1 MTVHDAALIGFMK
14 EAFTIAAACSA
25 PLLLTCLVV
34 GAAVSFLQALTQVQ
48 DQSVA
53 YVPKLAAA
61 AAVLALAGP
70 ASFARIAAFA
80 RAVFESIA
88 GM

>member
-1 MTVHDAALIGFMK
+1 MHDAALLAFMK
-14 EAFTIAAACSA
+14 EGLAIAAACAA
-25 PLLLTCLVV
+25 PLLLTCLVT
-34 GAAVSFLQALTQVQ
+34 GAAVSLLQALTQVQ

-61 AAVLALAGP
+61 SAVLALAGP
-70 ASFARIAAFA
+70 AAFRQVAAFA
-80 RAVFESIA
+80 RAVFEAIG

>member
-1 MTVHDAALIGFMK
+1 VHDAALLAFMK
-14 EAFTIAAACSA
+14 QGFAIAAACAA
-25 PLLLTCLVV
+25 PLLLTCLVT

-61 AAVLALAGP
+61 AAVIALGGP
-70 ASFARIAAFA
+70 AALREIAAFA
-80 RAVFESIA
+80 RAVFEQIG

>member
-1 MTVHDAALIGFMK
+1 MHDAALLAFMK
-14 EAFTIAAACSA
+14 EGFTIAAACAA
-25 PLLLTCLVV
+25 PLLLTCLVT

-61 AAVLALAGP
+61 SAVIALGGP
-70 ASFARIAAFA
+70 AALREIVAFA
-80 RAVFESIA
+80 RAVFEQIG

>member
-1 MTVHDAALIGFMK
+1 MTDAALLVFMK
-14 EAFTIAAACSA
+14 EGFCLAAACAA

-34 GAAVSFLQALTQVQ
+34 GAAVSFFQALTQVQ

-61 AAVLALAGP
+61 VAVLALAGP
-70 ASFARIAAFA
+70 AAFRQIAAFA
-80 RAVFESIA
+80 RTVFEAI
-88 GM
+88 GRM